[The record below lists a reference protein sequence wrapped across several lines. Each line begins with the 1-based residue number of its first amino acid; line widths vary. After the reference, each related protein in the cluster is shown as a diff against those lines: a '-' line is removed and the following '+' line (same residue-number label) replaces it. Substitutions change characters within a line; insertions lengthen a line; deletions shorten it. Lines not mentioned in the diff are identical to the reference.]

1 METTEEIDAIVF
13 EGEFSQTTYGK
24 KTFRNQVYRHPL
36 TCDPLTGFKNGKV
49 LIIHGN
55 GHRSVFNVYMVGEI
69 QVWDLERD
77 YQESTYV
84 RR

>member
-1 METTEEIDAIVF
+1 METTEEIDALVF
-13 EGEFSQTTYGK
+13 EGELSKSTLGK
-24 KTFRNQVYRHPL
+24 KTFYLTTYRHPL
-36 TCDPLTGFKNGKV
+36 TCEPLVGFKNGKV
-49 LIIHGN
+49 LIIHGD

-77 YQESTYV
+77 YQESTYI